1 MGLHVSDEIVKSIE
15 RRGFGSPGVDV
26 SQEDLSAEARKFLA
40 DHIESVL
47 ELEALLLLAADPNR
61 TWTAIDVARE
71 LRVDPGW
78 AGPQLSR
85 LCGRGVLAC
94 DSDPQPHYRF
104 APSSPKME
112 QAVRDLASAYA
123 TRRVTVISLIFAKPT
138 DKLKSFADAF
148 RLRREEDLG

>member
-1 MGLHVSDEIVKSIE
+1 MGLHISDETVKSIR
-15 RRGFGSPGVDV
+15 RRGFRLAGVDV
-26 SQEDLSAEARKFLA
+26 SREDVGAEARKFLA

-47 ELEALLLLAADPNR
+47 ELEALLLLAADPAR
-61 TWTAIDVARE
+61 AWIASEVARE
-71 LRVDPGW
+71 LRVDAGW

-94 DSDPQPHYRF
+94 DASPQPHYRF

-112 QAVRDLASAYA
+112 QAVRELASAYA
-123 TRRVTVISLIFAKPT
+123 TRRVTIISLIFAKPT

-148 RLRREEDLG
+148 RLRREEEHG

>member
-1 MGLHVSDEIVKSIE
+1 M
-15 RRGFGSPGVDV
+15 

-47 ELEALLLLAADPNR
+47 ELEALLLLAADANR
-61 TWTAIDVARE
+61 IWTATDVARE